1 MEISIGDNDML
12 RELELYEVRPGLSSQ
27 TTSAIEAIV
36 LPSSLNLSF
45 FDVNAPVIE
54 TSKRSVWDKTARQVI
69 QEHTELW
76 ETLAEL

>member
-1 MEISIGDNDML
+1 ML

-27 TTSAIEAIV
+27 TTSTIEAMV

-45 FDVNAPVIE
+45 FEINAPVIE
-54 TSKRSVWDKTARQVI
+54 ITKRSVWDETAKQVI